1 MKNFNFNRA
10 WESYVSSEIL
20 LIQKC
25 VFSICFKNTHTH
37 YSKGFKVL
45 YITLYAFFKMSH
57 IKIKQKDINKI
68 LSYISTP
75 FESSTDLFE
84 QKV

>member
-20 LIQKC
+20 LIQKY

-75 FESSTDLFE
+75 FESSTD
-84 QKV
+84 